1 MKSKEDKIILD
12 EKKSVSRE
20 RIRRR
25 SETKVKM
32 GWGKLDLNPLTKVIM
47 VRVKADSFRKLK
59 KIAEKECRT
68 VASVVRQ
75 AIKEYLEKR

>member
-1 MKSKEDKIILD
+1 MKRKKDKVILG
-12 EKKSVSRE
+12 EKRVTKQE

-25 SETKVKM
+25 SPIEVTM

-47 VRVKADSFRKLK
+47 VRVKTDSFKKLK

-75 AIKEYLEKR
+75 AIKEHLEKK

>member
-25 SETKVKM
+25 SETEVE
-32 GWGKLDLNPLTKVIM
+32 GWRKLNPLTKVIM
-47 VRVKADSFRKLK
+47 VRVKTDSFRKLK

-75 AIKEYLEKR
+75 AIKNYLEQK